1 MIGTAVS
8 ATFSGWRNDCGAPIT
23 AIARVGSDLAFT
35 TGDGQIRL
43 VTAAGDV
50 RAVAAHGGAILC
62 AASHPDGKHLLTG
75 GDDGRLL
82 AVAPNGDIT
91 ELGQFGSKW
100 VDHVV
105 ASPASGVIVASAG
118 RRAYVWPRGS
128 SEAAHHFV
136 YPTTV
141 GGLALDAKGR
151 RLAASHYNGATLTY
165 VLTAKGGR
173 HELIWGGSLLACTLA
188 PDAGFLVTAA
198 QETGLHCWKL
208 PEGIDMA
215 MRGYKA
221 KTRAFS
227 WNRRG
232 RWLATSGDTA
242 VICWPFASK
251 TGPMNQRANVVGK
264 RDAFVTS
271 VAFHP
276 ASDVIAA
283 GYSDGAV
290 MLIRMEDDSVLE
302 IDTPEDGEPVTAVT
316 WSADGSLLG
325 WGSEGGRAGLIAT
338 ASLAS
343 RKMVPA

>member
-1 MIGTAVS
+1 MS
-8 ATFSGWRNDCGAPIT
+8 ATLGGWQGDCGAPIT
-23 AIARVGSDLAFT
+23 AIARAGSDLAFT
-35 TGDGQIRL
+35 TGEGSIRF
-43 VTAAGDV
+43 VSGAGEVHDV
-50 RAVAAHGGAILC
+50 QAHDGAILC
-62 AASHPDGKHLLTG
+62 AATHPDGNRLLTG

-82 AVAPNGDIT
+82 TVAPDGDIA

-105 ASPASGVIVASAG
+105 ASSASGVIVAGVG
-118 RRAYVWPRGS
+118 RRAHVWPRGS
-128 SEAAHHFV
+128 SEPAHHFV
-136 YPTTV
+136 YPSTV

-242 VICWPFASK
+242 VICWPFAGK
-251 TGPMNQRANVVGK
+251 TGPMNQRAQVVGK
-264 RDAFVTS
+264 RDAFVTA
-271 VAFHP
+271 VAFHST
-276 ASDVIAA
+276 SDVIAA

-290 MLIRMEDDSVLE
+290 MLIRMEDDSMIV
-302 IDTPEDGEPVTAVT
+302 IDEPADGEAVTAIA

-325 WGSEGGRAGLIAT
+325 WGCESGNAGLLAT
-338 ASLAS
+338 ASLAQ
-343 RKMVPA
+343 RNRVPA